1 MAVKAPIRNR
11 KSGPAKVA
19 DVNVIAIL
27 DMSGSMQ
34 GREVET
40 RGGFNAFVTNAQ
52 EDQRDAGGK
61 ITLSLTCF
69 DTAFEQVYSP
79 TPVERVK
86 PIGPK
91 EYTPRGMTALHDAI
105 GLTLSPLRFPKD
117 EKVMVIITTDG
128 LENAS
133 HEWTSESVK
142 KLIEEKERLGWE
154 FLFLGV
160 GLDAFAA
167 SQAFASEAMRNAT
180 LSTPATPGSVELSLN
195 FVGESMRLYRRGD
208 SLTDSVAAAYADPTS
223 ALIDRTVPD
232 QRPDA
237 GRIEASAG
245 AEALKKRRKKR

>member
-1 MAVKAPIRNR
+1 MAVKAPIRIR
-11 KSGPAKVA
+11 KPSKAKVA

-40 RGGFNAFVTNAQ
+40 RGGFNAFVGNAQ
-52 EDQRDAGGK
+52 ADQRDAGGK

-69 DTAFEQVYSP
+69 DTEFEQVYPP
-79 TPVERVK
+79 TPVERVR

-105 GLTLSPLRFPKD
+105 GLTLSPLRFPKG

-128 LENAS
+128 MENSS
-133 HEWTSESVK
+133 HEWTAESVK
-142 KLIEEKERLGWE
+142 KLIGEKEKLGWE

-167 SQAFASEAMRNAT
+167 SKAFASDAMLNAT
-180 LSTPATPGSVELSLN
+180 VSTHATGQAVAHSME
-195 FVGESMRLYRRGD
+195 FAGESMRLYRRGD
-208 SLTDSVAAAYADPTS
+208 SLASSVAAAYADPTS
-223 ALIDRTVPD
+223 AMIDRSIAD

-237 GRIEASAG
+237 APIKTHAG
-245 AEALKKRRKKR
+245 SKTPKKLPKG